1 MPWPRC
7 SGAELHVLHVAKNSC
22 DIAVKHGV
30 SGMFEAET
38 AEDDKLNWLGQILG
52 ETGSIRRVDAVQVG
66 HDVAEKITQYAQA
79 YNIDLI
85 VMATHGRG
93 GLAHVWLGSITEKVI
108 RSAPCPVLTLR
119 PGNEDLNGRTKDQS
133 SGKSVYVF

>member
-1 MPWPRC
+1 VT
-7 SGAELHVLHVAKNSC
+7 GT
-22 DIAVKHGV
+22 
-30 SGMFEAET
+30 FEAVDTEN
-38 AEDDKLNWLGQILG
+38 EGVDWLGHILG

-66 HDVAEKITQYAQA
+66 PDVAEKITQYAQA
-79 YNIDLI
+79 HNIDLI

-108 RSAPCPVLTLR
+108 RSAPCPVLALR
-119 PGNEDLNGRTKDQS
+119 PGNEDLNGWTKEQS